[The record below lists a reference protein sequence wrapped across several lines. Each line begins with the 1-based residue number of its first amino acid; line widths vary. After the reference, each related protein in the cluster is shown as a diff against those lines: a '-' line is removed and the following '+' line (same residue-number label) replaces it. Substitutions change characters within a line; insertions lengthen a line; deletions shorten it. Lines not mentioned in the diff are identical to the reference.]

1 MVVVDDSDTTE
12 EVMEVSSVDG
22 VTDERIQVPL
32 MLEKGATPVRAD
44 VVIVR
49 LVDGRT
55 AGIVGMVEVSE

>member
-22 VTDERIQVPL
+22 VTDERIHVPL